1 MSRAATVMM
10 PPAPNREDIAAT
22 WEYLQAGISK
32 IMINLQDGMDM
43 GTVSHPPLLQLLRRQ
58 F

>member
-1 MSRAATVMM
+1 MM

-43 GTVSHPPLLQLLRRQ
+43 GTVSQLLSPPSLLR
-58 F
+58 FLPLELAD